1 MAMSRKKDATMP
13 PPGLTYHDIV
23 KITGPVDPAKIAEI
37 MAARP
42 TAEELEEAVAWAAGE
57 SDVMG
62 ELRRPLA
69 GTVARLYDILTAD
82 RNLDEIE

>member
-1 MAMSRKKDATMP
+1 MVTSRRTGPAVRP
-13 PPGLTYHDIV
+13 QSLTSQDIV
-23 KITGPVDPAKIAEI
+23 KITGPIDPAKIAQI

-42 TAEELEEAVAWAAGE
+42 TAEELEEAVAWAAGA

-62 ELRRPLA
+62 ELRRPLS

-82 RNLDEIE
+82 RGFEEME

>member
-1 MAMSRKKDATMP
+1 MVTSRRTGPAAQP
-13 PPGLTYHDIV
+13 QGLTYQEIV
-23 KITGPVDPAKIAEI
+23 KITGPIDAAKIAGI

-42 TAEELEEAVAWAAGE
+42 TAEELEEAVVWATGA

-69 GTVARLYDILTAD
+69 GRVARLYDILTAD
-82 RNLDEIE
+82 RSFEERD

>member
-1 MAMSRKKDATMP
+1 MVTSQGKGPAVP
-13 PPGLTYHDIV
+13 PQALTYQEIV
-23 KITGPVDPAKIAEI
+23 KITGPIDPAKIAGI

-42 TAEELEEAVAWAAGE
+42 TAEELEEAVVWAVGA

-62 ELRRPLA
+62 QLRRPLA

-82 RNLDEIE
+82 RSFEELE

>member
-1 MAMSRKKDATMP
+1 MVTPRRTGPAVRPQS
-13 PPGLTYHDIV
+13 LTSGDIV
-23 KITGPVDPAKIAEI
+23 KITGPIDAAKIAEI

-42 TAEELEEAVAWAAGE
+42 TAEELEEAVAWAAGA

-62 ELRRPLA
+62 ELRRPLT

-82 RNLDEIE
+82 RSFEEMD

>member
-1 MAMSRKKDATMP
+1 MVGSQGKGSAGPR
-13 PPGLTYHDIV
+13 PGLGYQDIV
-23 KITGPVDPAKIAEI
+23 KITGPIDPAKIAEI

-42 TAEELEEAVAWAAGE
+42 TAEELEEAVAWAAGA

-62 ELRRPLA
+62 ELRRPLT

-82 RNLDEIE
+82 RSLEDME